1 MKMSECDC
9 DKVVCP
15 KHHGSFDC
23 TPFCDI
29 CEGNTEYC
37 PTHDEWEASQ
47 AKIYL
52 EQYGDDNE

>member
-1 MKMSECDC
+1 MSECDC

-23 TPFCDI
+23 NSFCDI

-37 PTHDEWEASQ
+37 PTHDEYSDIQ

-52 EQYGDDNE
+52 NTYKEENA